1 MLNINKL
8 ISISLLYAASS
19 NAVLAYNTNPIDENA
34 SDFRGQILIQIED
47 ENVYQQSFGQ
57 TDSQDHSPIDDQT
70 LFYIGSIAKTFT
82 STAVLQ
88 LVNEDQLSLDDPI
101 GEHLEDVP
109 SDKRDITIRN
119 LLSHMSGLVAN
130 HEDPLL
136 QLDKDEFIEWAL
148 GTKLEAEPGT
158 QWSYSNVGYGLLAA
172 IIEQA
177 ESKPFR
183 QVIYDRIF
191 EPAGMKNAL
200 YFSELTGDEHVA
212 VGYGPMADD
221 FKFNGDV
228 RSLSPTWLRMGAG
241 GILCTAQ
248 DLAAFHQALQS
259 ETILSMDQQK
269 LAGTPVA
276 NRYGLGWRTAT
287 SSRGT
292 PTMYH
297 DGAFPGF
304 NAEFFRLPIENV
316 CIIIL
321 AADEQ
326 AAREMRSVVLEY
338 AKGLFEDE

>member
-1 MLNINKL
+1 MLNIKKRV
-8 ISISLLYAASS
+8 SLGLLLAASS
-19 NAVLAYNTNPIDENA
+19 HAALASNTNPIDKNT
-34 SDFRGQILIQIED
+34 SDFRGQILIQIEGED
-47 ENVYQQSFGQ
+47 VYQKSFGQ
-57 TDSQDHSPIDDQT
+57 RGSDDTQPIDDKT

-82 STAVLQ
+82 STVMLQ
-88 LVNEDQLSLDDPI
+88 LDNEDQLSLDDPI
-101 GEHLEDVP
+101 GEYIENVP
-109 SDKRDITIRN
+109 SDKKGITIRN
-119 LLSHMSGLVAN
+119 LLSHISGLVAN
-130 HEDPLL
+130 HENPLVE
-136 QLDKDEFIEWAL
+136 LDKDEFIEWAL
-148 GTKLEAEPGT
+148 GTELEAEPGT
-158 QWSYSNVGYGLLAA
+158 QWSYSNVGYGLLAT
-172 IIEQA
+172 IIEQV

-183 QVIYDRIF
+183 QVIHDRIF
-191 EPAGMKNAL
+191 DPAGMKNAL
-200 YFSELTGDEHVA
+200 YFSELTGDEHIA
-212 VGYGPMADD
+212 IGYGPMADD

-248 DLAAFHQALQS
+248 DLAAFHQALHN
-259 ETILSMDQQK
+259 ETLLSIDQQK

-304 NAEFFRLPIENV
+304 NAEFFRLPIEDV

-326 AAREMRSVVLEY
+326 AAHEMRNTVLEY
-338 AKGLFEDE
+338 AKELFED